1 MDASS
6 LTASIDRI
14 PTYRFY
20 GRVTAILVMLV
31 EVGGGWRTSS
41 RWVGGF
47 IC

>member
-20 GRVTAILVMLV
+20 GRVTAILGMLV
-31 EVGGGWRTSS
+31 EVGGWRTSS